1 MDQCENMAALNLSA
15 RAANSSG
22 DGAVESSASSL
33 VEEITESLCSN
44 DCSSN
49 GRCVNGS
56 CICNKDFTANDCSA
70 YIFEVP
76 TILR

>member
-1 MDQCENMAALNLSA
+1 MDQCENLAALNLSQ
-15 RAANSSG
+15 AANSSG
-22 DGAVESSASSL
+22 DGAVESSVSSL
-33 VEEITESLCSN
+33 VEEIAESLCPN

-56 CICNKDFTANDCSA
+56 CLCNKDFTATDCSA
-70 YIFEVP
+70 YIFEIP

>member
-1 MDQCENMAALNLSA
+1 MDQCENLAALNLS

-22 DGAVESSASSL
+22 DSAVESSVSSL
-33 VEEITESLCSN
+33 VEEIAESLCLN

-56 CICNKDFTANDCSA
+56 CVCNKDFTADDCSA
-70 YIFEVP
+70 YIYERP
-76 TILR
+76 TIFR